1 VSRALPDTLASD
13 SFLGPLQE
21 MGIKEAHPERSY
33 HCRGVQEEERELQI
47 GNVSKAMLR
56 PTPGNEANTSDN
68 TRDNAGEG
76 KSRLVTAFCRVP
88 RRERG
93 IVLSRHPECAHVDV
107 SVGIQRIRWDE
118 QSRSRWRELDH
129 GVDRLVAWSAAATR
143 CARDLALTL
152 FLYARALLT

>member
-68 TRDNAGEG
+68 TRDNAGEEPEEDPFMQ
-76 KSRLVTAFCRVP
+76 VEEFCRKP
-88 RRERG
+88 RAR
-93 IVLSRHPECAHVDV
+93 
-107 SVGIQRIRWDE
+107 
-118 QSRSRWRELDH
+118 SRSPELEEQPRPQHLGAQEAQEHRENE
-129 GVDRLVAWSAAATR
+129 GVIVQIP
-143 CARDLALTL
+143 
-152 FLYARALLT
+152 